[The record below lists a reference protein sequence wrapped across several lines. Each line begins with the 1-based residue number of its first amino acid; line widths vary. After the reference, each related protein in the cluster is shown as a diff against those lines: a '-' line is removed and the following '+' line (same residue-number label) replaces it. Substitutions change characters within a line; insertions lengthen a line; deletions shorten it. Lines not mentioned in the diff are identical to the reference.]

1 MLQSKKQFGA
11 TLSVGL
17 NAFLILLKLVVGI
30 ISGSVG
36 VIASAIDS
44 LIDLVASLLAYVAI
58 LISDAPPD
66 ADHPFGHSKFE
77 DIAGLIEA
85 VLIMVGAF
93 FIIGEAI
100 SKLIHPTAYEVEP
113 MLGIAV
119 MVFALILDFV
129 VSRILFRIAKETES
143 SALYAD
149 AHHLSTDVW
158 SSLAVIAG
166 LILVKIT
173 GNHLFDSLM
182 ALVVAGLILGVG
194 TQIVKKVFRH
204 LVDTAL
210 PPEEE
215 ARIVTIVHDTMPPGE
230 HAQVDALKTRRSGSH
245 RLIVFNLRVSPH
257 LTVEEAHHH
266 CDRIEAALER
276 AFPNSL
282 INIHIEPHAPE
293 KAMAPH

>member
-1 MLQSKKQFGA
+1 MIKNKKQFGA

-17 NAFLILLKLVVGI
+17 NCFLILLKLIVGI

-44 LIDLVASLLAYVAI
+44 LIDLVASLLAYFAVFIA
-58 LISDAPPD
+58 DEPPD
-66 ADHPFGHSKFE
+66 EEHPFGHGKFE
-77 DIAGLIEA
+77 DFAGLIEA

-93 FIIGEAI
+93 FIIWEAF
-100 SKLIHPTAYEVEP
+100 SKFVRPETFVIEP
-113 MLGIAV
+113 MAGIVV

-166 LILVKIT
+166 LVLVKVT
-173 GNHLFDSLM
+173 GNPVFDPIM

-194 TQIVKKVFRH
+194 VQIVKKTFRH

-210 PPEEE
+210 PVEEE
-215 ARIVTIVHDTMPPGE
+215 QRIIDIIHRTMPPEQPVG
-230 HAQVDALKTRRSGSH
+230 VTALKTRRSGSH
-245 RLIVFNLRVSPH
+245 RLIVFNLLVSPS
-257 LTVEEAHHH
+257 LTVEQAHHY
-266 CDRIEAALER
+266 CDEVEDALEK
-276 AFPNSL
+276 AFPHSL
-282 INIHIEPHAPE
+282 VNIHLEPYVSQESQPLS
-293 KAMAPH
+293 